1 MVCARWNRVS
11 ILDSIA
17 LNCEAMASSDCFV
30 VVAVSLHSVR
40 MCLYL
45 HQKEISDQ
53 KRSTGMLAW
62 GVIEGCHISREEWS
76 CVKQSSSRPD
86 MRCSNS
92 PTSDSILPNT
102 TTSCSMLTAQT
113 QTQTGLTML

>member
-17 LNCEAMASSDCFV
+17 RNCEAMASSDCFV

-45 HQKEISDQ
+45 YPK
-53 KRSTGMLAW
+53 KRSLVRTGQGLRGGLDGLSHLER
-62 GVIEGCHISREEWS
+62 GVELCEAVVE
-76 CVKQSSSRPD
+76 P
-86 MRCSNS
+86 
-92 PTSDSILPNT
+92 P
-102 TTSCSMLTAQT
+102 
-113 QTQTGLTML
+113 